1 MSKKLKITEE
11 QLKRLMVLKEQHEG
25 EYEESAAG
33 GVGLSKMM
41 ALTDKLNDMTAS
53 YIRQVNDA
61 ISENGFGDYQYR
73 YDELLKQLSDGLT
86 VDGEHIDMSG
96 KEMADYKSSNR
107 DVDMSTGE
115 LPSNRDMD
123 MDTEYEINESIKKIK
138 SEFNRF
144 L

>member
-25 EYEESAAG
+25 EVEEIGESAAG

-61 ISENGFGDYQYR
+61 ISENGFGDYQER
-73 YDELLKQLSDGLT
+73 YDELLSLLSKGLT
-86 VDGEHIDMSG
+86 VGGDDEESNMGGEPQ
-96 KEMADYKSSNR
+96 MASYEPTKR
-107 DVDMSTGE
+107 DV
-115 LPSNRDMD
+115 D